1 MKSLYK
7 SQEKVIKLF
16 EVIVAL
22 YLILNTNQNMEKV

>member
-16 EVIVAL
+16 EIIVAL